1 MAVINSFLSEFSHS
15 NMDPITTSTHQQSS
29 TVPTINFAPP
39 QLICSLNVGLDTFLQ
54 NPQNGWTC
62 TCLEKQFKPSNSKNG
77 NIINRSLNYSSEP
90 LPFAARRSS
99 SRRCCS
105 NCFCWRFSASRD
117 GWFHLMSL
125 SLNQQRS
132 ISFNHSTHCK
142 FQLLISA
149 CKSQLLNQK
158 PFIAAKLL
166 LSGAALRPFA
176 VVLPPS
182 LTTGRVMQ
190 KVQMYGNNNIHIP
203 HGSWFSCGLNK
214 NTVKVIV

>member
-1 MAVINSFLSEFSHS
+1 
-15 NMDPITTSTHQQSS
+15 
-29 TVPTINFAPP
+29 
-39 QLICSLNVGLDTFLQ
+39 
-54 NPQNGWTC
+54 
-62 TCLEKQFKPSNSKNG
+62 
-77 NIINRSLNYSSEP
+77 
-90 LPFAARRSS
+90 
-99 SRRCCS
+99 
-105 NCFCWRFSASRD
+105 
-117 GWFHLMSL
+117 MSL

-132 ISFNHSTHCK
+132 ISFNHSTQGK

-158 PFIAAKLL
+158 LFKDDLTFQNIIQPFIAAKLL

-182 LTTGRVMQ
+182 LTTGHVMQ

-214 NTVKVIV
+214 NTVKVIVYGYIV